1 MIRELAPEMK
11 NKRRTDSPFIAIDLP
26 DFIASAQHVIV
37 MPNGT
42 PVHVE
47 EYRKRIDQRIL
58 RIAEEHPALRAVRNV
73 SMTLKH
79 LLS

>member
-1 MIRELAPEMK
+1 MK
-11 NKRRTDSPFIAIDLP
+11 NKRRADNPFIAIDLP
-26 DFIASAQHVIV
+26 DFIATAQHVIV

-58 RIAEEHPALRAVRNV
+58 RIAEEHPALRAMREGRAPT
-73 SMTLKH
+73 SDAIDRP
-79 LLS
+79 